1 MPERARVDPI
11 PLDRLFGFVGAELR
25 DLRDEGRRLED
36 AIALALLDGETTRR
50 EALGNLQKIDLIV
63 QTLGELSAYV
73 TALAEH
79 LPMVPAVDVHD
90 ILGRI
95 TLRDLAVKLSGHQRQ
110 PVIDDLGRIS
120 GEVDL
125 F

>member
-1 MPERARVDPI
+1 MPDRARVDPM
-11 PLDRLFGFVGAELR
+11 PLDRLFGLVGAELR
-25 DLRDEGRRLED
+25 DLRNEGRQLED
-36 AIALALLDGETTRR
+36 AIALALLDGETPRR

-73 TALAEH
+73 SAVAERVPTASTVE
-79 LPMVPAVDVHD
+79 VHD
-90 ILGRI
+90 LLGRI
-95 TLRDLAVKLSGHQRQ
+95 TLRDLARKLSGSQRQ
-110 PVIDDLGRIS
+110 PVIDDAGRVS